1 MFFPAIYDKR
11 YDMNFFITALSQ
23 GLEFIAIIL
32 QLPSVLLMDISGL
45 LLSLQGAMNNGGN
58 AGEDE

>member
-1 MFFPAIYDKR
+1 
-11 YDMNFFITALSQ
+11 MNFFITALSQ

-58 AGEDE
+58 QEEDE